1 MVGKL
6 FNDLLIDKLRF
17 YINDTD
23 FDINNRAAFLTNIEK
38 VMSSHYPDNAYRL
51 NTSRQRIS
59 LEFTPTRYRTN
70 EGQTDT
76 NLIMLEEQTLFEL
89 FENLGFYDLP
99 ENIYNSFIISK
110 IHLTKN
116 FYTQGTVP
124 RYIEMLK
131 KRKYRAGINP
141 IQNTSNSTN
150 TSLILSTLK
159 KDSTN
164 KNIVGDKVIL
174 FYDKVQELRD
184 KASLNDIF
192 LPSPLSPID
201 RDILPIGA
209 YHNSQP
215 YLSLQNLHI
224 LRCELQYAYSKKLKN
239 ISDFISNT
247 TNSHDLRLATLLDLL
262 QEENLYNTLERFY
275 TNELRNR
282 VFFNE
287 PITQEVHLS
296 KHEKLLAELIKVNK
310 ISATRLLGMYK
321 GSQKNSL
328 SRVLKKLQM
337 TDSSNKLYVE
347 LYRKVI
353 EGRNS

>member
-23 FDINNRAAFLTNIEK
+23 FSNTDRSEFFANIEN

-76 NLIMLEEQTLFEL
+76 NLIMPEEQTLFEL
-89 FENLGFYDLP
+89 FKNLGFYKLQK
-99 ENIYNSFIISK
+99 NIYNSFIISK

-124 RYIEMLK
+124 RYIKMLK
-131 KRKYRAGINP
+131 NRKYRAGIKP
-141 IQNTSNSTN
+141 IQNTSNVTN

-159 KDSTN
+159 KDYSD
-164 KNIVGDKVIL
+164 KNIIGNKVIL
-174 FYDKVQELRD
+174 FYDKVQELKD
-184 KASLNDIF
+184 KAALNEIYLREP
-192 LPSPLSPID
+192 LPLKD
-201 RDILPIGA
+201 VNILPKGA
-209 YHNSQP
+209 YSNNPP
-215 YLSLQNLHI
+215 YLSLNNLHI
-224 LRCELQYAYSKKLKN
+224 LRCELQYATSVKLKK
-239 ISDFISNT
+239 ISDFIFDT
-247 TNSHDLRLATLLDLL
+247 KNSHDLRLATLLNLL
-262 QEENLYNTLERFY
+262 KEQKLYSTLERFY
-275 TNELRNR
+275 TNELRNN
-282 VFFNE
+282 VFFDE
-287 PITQEVHLS
+287 PLNSEVKLS
-296 KHEKLLAELIKVNK
+296 KHEKLLAELIKGK
-310 ISATRLLGMYK
+310 SATRLLGMYK
-321 GSQKNSL
+321 GSPKNSL

-337 TDSSNKLYVE
+337 ADSRNKLYVE
-347 LYRKVI
+347 LYREVI

>member
-23 FDINNRAAFLTNIEK
+23 FDINNRAAFLANIEK

-76 NLIMLEEQTLFEL
+76 NLIMPEEQTLFEL
-89 FENLGFYDLP
+89 FKNLGFYKLQK
-99 ENIYNSFIISK
+99 NIYNSFIISK

-124 RYIEMLK
+124 RYIKMLK
-131 KRKYRAGINP
+131 NRKYRAGIKP
-141 IQNTSNSTN
+141 IQNTSNVTN

-159 KDSTN
+159 KDYSD
-164 KNIVGDKVIL
+164 KNIIGNKVIL
-174 FYDKVQELRD
+174 FYDKVQELKD
-184 KASLNDIF
+184 KAALNEIYLREP
-192 LPSPLSPID
+192 LPLKD
-201 RDILPIGA
+201 VNILPKGA
-209 YHNSQP
+209 YSNNPP
-215 YLSLQNLHI
+215 YLSLNNLHI
-224 LRCELQYAYSKKLKN
+224 LRCELQYATSVKLKK
-239 ISDFISNT
+239 ISDFIFDT
-247 TNSHDLRLATLLDLL
+247 KNSHDLRLATLLNLL
-262 QEENLYNTLERFY
+262 KEQKLYSTLERFY
-275 TNELRNR
+275 TNELRNN
-282 VFFNE
+282 VFFDE
-287 PITQEVHLS
+287 PLNSEVKLS
-296 KHEKLLAELIKVNK
+296 KHEKLLAELIKGK
-310 ISATRLLGMYK
+310 SATRLLGMYK
-321 GSQKNSL
+321 GSPKNSL

-337 TDSSNKLYVE
+337 ADSRNKLYVE
-347 LYRKVI
+347 LYREVI

>member
-23 FDINNRAAFLTNIEK
+23 FDINNRAAFLANIEK

-76 NLIMLEEQTLFEL
+76 NLIMPEEQTLFEL
-89 FENLGFYDLP
+89 FKNLGFYKLQR
-99 ENIYNSFIISK
+99 NIYNSFIISK

-124 RYIEMLK
+124 RYIKMLK
-131 KRKYRAGINP
+131 NRKYRAGIKP
-141 IQNTSNSTN
+141 IQNTSNVTN

-159 KDSTN
+159 KDYSD
-164 KNIVGDKVIL
+164 KNIIGNKVIL
-174 FYDKVQELRD
+174 FYDKVQELKD
-184 KASLNDIF
+184 KAALNEIYLREP
-192 LPSPLSPID
+192 LPLKD
-201 RDILPIGA
+201 VNILPKGA
-209 YHNSQP
+209 YSNNPP
-215 YLSLQNLHI
+215 YLSLNNLHI
-224 LRCELQYAYSKKLKN
+224 LRCELQYATSVKLKK
-239 ISDFISNT
+239 ISDFIFDT
-247 TNSHDLRLATLLDLL
+247 KNSHDLRLATLLNLL
-262 QEENLYNTLERFY
+262 KEQKLYSTLERFY
-275 TNELRNR
+275 TNELRNN
-282 VFFNE
+282 VFFDE
-287 PITQEVHLS
+287 PLNSEVKLS
-296 KHEKLLAELIKVNK
+296 KHEKLLAELIKGK
-310 ISATRLLGMYK
+310 SATRLLGMYK
-321 GSQKNSL
+321 GSPKNSL

-337 TDSSNKLYVE
+337 ADSRNKLYVE
-347 LYRKVI
+347 LYREVI

>member
-23 FDINNRAAFLTNIEK
+23 FSNTDRSEFFANIEN

-76 NLIMLEEQTLFEL
+76 NLIMPEEQTLFEL
-89 FENLGFYDLP
+89 FKNLGFYKLQK
-99 ENIYNSFIISK
+99 NIYNSFIISK

-131 KRKYRAGINP
+131 KRKYRVGINP

-159 KDSTN
+159 KNSTN

-192 LPSPLSPID
+192 LPSPLPID
-201 RDILPIGA
+201 RNILPIGA
-209 YHNSQP
+209 YHNSPP
-215 YLSLQNLHI
+215 YLSLQHLHI
-224 LRCELQYAYSKKLKN
+224 LRCELKYANSKKLKN

-262 QEENLYNTLERFY
+262 KTGKLYNTLERFY

-321 GSQKNSL
+321 GSPKNSL

-337 TDSSNKLYVE
+337 ADSRNKLYVE

>member
-23 FDINNRAAFLTNIEK
+23 FDINNRAAFLANIEK

-76 NLIMLEEQTLFEL
+76 NLIMPEEQTLFEL
-89 FENLGFYDLP
+89 FKNLGFYKLQR
-99 ENIYNSFIISK
+99 NIYNSFIISK

-124 RYIEMLK
+124 HYIKMLK
-131 KRKYRAGINP
+131 NRKYRAGIKP
-141 IQNTSNSTN
+141 IQNTSNVTN

-159 KDSTN
+159 KDYSD
-164 KNIVGDKVIL
+164 KNIIGNKVIL
-174 FYDKVQELRD
+174 FYDKVQELKD
-184 KASLNDIF
+184 KAALNEIYLREP
-192 LPSPLSPID
+192 LPLKD
-201 RDILPIGA
+201 VNILPKGA
-209 YHNSQP
+209 YSNNPP
-215 YLSLQNLHI
+215 YLSLNNLHI
-224 LRCELQYAYSKKLKN
+224 LRCELQYATSVKLKK
-239 ISDFISNT
+239 ISDFIFDT
-247 TNSHDLRLATLLDLL
+247 KNSHDLRLATLLNLL
-262 QEENLYNTLERFY
+262 KEQKLYSTLERFY
-275 TNELRNR
+275 TNELRNN
-282 VFFNE
+282 VFFDE
-287 PITQEVHLS
+287 PLNSEVKLS
-296 KHEKLLAELIKVNK
+296 KHEKLLAELIKGK
-310 ISATRLLGMYK
+310 SATRLLGMYK
-321 GSQKNSL
+321 GSPKNSL

-337 TDSSNKLYVE
+337 ADSRNKLYVE
-347 LYRKVI
+347 LYREVI

>member
-23 FDINNRAAFLTNIEK
+23 FDINNRAAFLANIEK

-76 NLIMLEEQTLFEL
+76 NLIMPEEQTLFEL
-89 FENLGFYDLP
+89 FKNLGFYKLQR
-99 ENIYNSFIISK
+99 NIYNSFIISK

-124 RYIEMLK
+124 RYIKMLK
-131 KRKYRAGINP
+131 NRKYRAGIKP
-141 IQNTSNSTN
+141 IQNTSNVTN

-159 KDSTN
+159 KDYSD
-164 KNIVGDKVIL
+164 KNIIGNKVIL
-174 FYDKVQELRD
+174 FYDKVQELKD
-184 KASLNDIF
+184 KAALNEIYLREP
-192 LPSPLSPID
+192 LPLKD
-201 RDILPIGA
+201 VNILPKGA
-209 YHNSQP
+209 YSNNPP
-215 YLSLQNLHI
+215 YLSLNNLHI
-224 LRCELQYAYSKKLKN
+224 LRCELQYATSVKLKK
-239 ISDFISNT
+239 ISDFIFDT
-247 TNSHDLRLATLLDLL
+247 KNSHDLRLATLINLL
-262 QEENLYNTLERFY
+262 KEQKLYSTLERFY
-275 TNELRNR
+275 TNESRNN
-282 VFFNE
+282 VFFDE
-287 PITQEVHLS
+287 PLNSEVKLS
-296 KHEKLLAELIKVNK
+296 KHEKLLAELIKGK
-310 ISATRLLGMYK
+310 SATRLLGMYK
-321 GSQKNSL
+321 GSPKNSL

-337 TDSSNKLYVE
+337 ADSRNKLYVE
-347 LYRKVI
+347 LYREVI

>member
-23 FDINNRAAFLTNIEK
+23 FDINNRAAFLANIEK

-76 NLIMLEEQTLFEL
+76 NLIMPEEQTLFEL
-89 FENLGFYDLP
+89 FKNLGFYKLQK
-99 ENIYNSFIISK
+99 NIYNSFIISK

-124 RYIEMLK
+124 RYIKMLK
-131 KRKYRAGINP
+131 NRKYRAGIKP
-141 IQNTSNSTN
+141 IQNTSNVTN

-159 KDSTN
+159 KDYSD
-164 KNIVGDKVIL
+164 KNIIGNKVIL
-174 FYDKVQELRD
+174 FYDKVQELKD
-184 KASLNDIF
+184 KAALNEIYLREP
-192 LPSPLSPID
+192 LPLKD
-201 RDILPIGA
+201 VNILPKGA
-209 YHNSQP
+209 YSNNPP
-215 YLSLQNLHI
+215 YLSLNNLHI
-224 LRCELQYAYSKKLKN
+224 LRCELQYATSVKLKK
-239 ISDFISNT
+239 ISDFIFDT
-247 TNSHDLRLATLLDLL
+247 KNSHDLRLATLLNLL
-262 QEENLYNTLERFY
+262 KEQKLYSTLERFY
-275 TNELRNR
+275 TNELRNN
-282 VFFNE
+282 VFFDE
-287 PITQEVHLS
+287 PLNSEVKLS
-296 KHEKLLAELIKVNK
+296 KHEKLLAELIKGK
-310 ISATRLLGMYK
+310 SATRLLGMYK